1 MSDLDDL
8 SGDSPRVLGVDPGQ
22 ARIGLAL
29 SDPLRVTAQPLPK
42 LDCVGP
48 KKDLNRIADLVRER
62 NVTTV
67 VIGLPLSL
75 DGSDGP
81 AAVASREM
89 AEGLSRRLHGVE
101 ILLWDERLTTVV
113 AERTMVAANVRRK
126 KRRDNVD
133 SVAAALILQNWLDAQ
148 ASL

>member
-1 MSDLDDL
+1 MSDLRA
-8 SGDSPRVLGVDPGQ
+8 RVLGVDPGQ

-29 SDPLRVTAQPLPK
+29 SDLLGVTAQPLPR

-48 KKDLNRIADLVRER
+48 KKDLNRIADVVREHE
-62 NVTTV
+62 VKTV

-81 AAVASREM
+81 AAIASREM
-89 AEGLSRRLHGVE
+89 AEGLSRRLQGVE

-126 KRRDNVD
+126 KRRDHVD
-133 SVAAALILQNWLDAQ
+133 SIAAALILQNWLDAQ
-148 ASL
+148 ASF